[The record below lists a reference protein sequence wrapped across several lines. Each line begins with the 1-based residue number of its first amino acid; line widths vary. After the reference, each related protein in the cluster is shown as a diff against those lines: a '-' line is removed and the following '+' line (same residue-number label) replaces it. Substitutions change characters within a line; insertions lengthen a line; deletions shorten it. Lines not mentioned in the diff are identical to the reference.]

1 MERPR
6 RTERCRDCDDDELTD
21 WLGPPV
27 WQPVS
32 IEEEKTK
39 PKWVQDMGNICAGLY
54 KDYCEIS
61 NPFDTTTFFNKLEWM
76 RRDADGP
83 QFDPNARTWA
93 ASEPHSHWEVSLFH
107 LAVRAASN
115 GEEHMKVMQTMLEH
129 GADVNS
135 SHGRVFKDHPK
146 VRDRVHGDEMSVAIL
161 QDATTRYYR
170 DMHGMHTPL
179 ICALY
184 QLRRRFAA
192 LSRDYIRQFK
202 LPESRERE
210 KMEASVN
217 FAASAVETLLLAGAD
232 PNLVMPDVQGVPPLT
247 IAVEELCARTHNEG
261 VGEADSFETWKWSL
275 VDTLLD
281 KGADPNGRDHTG
293 ATALMLVVQR
303 VLAVEKFTAVVDLLV
318 ERGADI
324 HLYDHWGET
333 ALRKAVRHGNATAV
347 RLLLSKGA
355 KFDVRPP
362 NVFYLEMDKR
372 VRAFLN
378 DHIDLDTLK
387 IGDHLASRYDFPCG
401 DHPLLRAEVKA
412 TRAALKERMAAE
424 RAERAAAAT
433 AAATA
438 AGWAEATAAATADLE
453 LVRAVAANRA
463 AEAREAEAELAA
475 VRAANPSPC
484 TDRLSSAWKLATWM
498 SADLTDAFDVHPPTP
513 RFANT
518 AILKMIRPKHNWA
531 RASLKWKVRGL
542 VLYWG
547 SLCLAPDK
555 VDMEQDLA
563 SATEGIDG
571 AVGGLGA

>member
-6 RTERCRDCDDDELTD
+6 AIERCRDCDDD
-21 WLGPPV
+21 LGPPV
-27 WQPVS
+27 WRPIN

-54 KDYCEIS
+54 KDYCAIS

-115 GEEHMKVMQTMLEH
+115 GEEYMKVMKRMLEH

-135 SHGRVFKDHPK
+135 SHGRVFQDHPK

-161 QDATTRYYR
+161 RQATTRYYS

-184 QLRRRFAA
+184 QLRRRFAN
-192 LSRDYIRQFK
+192 LSRQYLFR

-232 PNLVMPDVQGVPPLT
+232 PNLVTPDVQGVPPLT

-261 VGEADSFETWKWSL
+261 VGEADSLETWKWRI
-275 VDTLLD
+275 VGALLD

-303 VLAVEKFTAVVDLLV
+303 VLAVEKFAAVVDLLV

-387 IGDHLASRYDFPCG
+387 IGDHLAHRTDFPGG

-412 TRAALKERMAAE
+412 TRTALMESMAAE
-424 RAERAAAAT
+424 RAVAAEAE
-433 AAATA
+433 A
-438 AGWAEATAAATADLE
+438 AGMWPAGLE
-453 LVRAVAANRA
+453 RVRAVAANRA
-463 AEAREAEAELAA
+463 AEATRAGAELAA

-484 TDRLSSAWKLATWM
+484 TDRLSSAWELATWM
-498 SADLTDAFDVHPPTP
+498 SADLAEAATVQPPTP
-513 RFANT
+513 RFATT

-531 RASLKWKVRGL
+531 RASLKWKVRGI

>member
-6 RTERCRDCDDDELTD
+6 AIERCRDYDDD
-21 WLGPPV
+21 LGPPV
-27 WQPVS
+27 WRPVN
-32 IEEEKTK
+32 IPEEKTK

-54 KDYCEIS
+54 KDYCDIS
-61 NPFDTTTFFNKLEWM
+61 NPFSTTMFFNELEWM

-93 ASEPHSHWEVSLFH
+93 ASEPHSHWEVSLFN
-107 LAVRAASN
+107 LAIRAASN
-115 GEEHMKVMQTMLEH
+115 GEEHMKVMKTMLDH
-129 GADVNS
+129 GADINS

-161 QDATTRYYR
+161 RDATTRYYS
-170 DMHGMHTPL
+170 DMHGVHTPL

-184 QLRRRFAA
+184 QLRRRFAT
-192 LSRDYIRQFK
+192 LNRQYLFG

-232 PNLVMPDVQGVPPLT
+232 PNLVTPYVQGVPPLT
-247 IAVEELCARTHNEG
+247 IAVETLCGQTYDKG
-261 VGEADSFETWKWSL
+261 VGEADSLETWRWSL
-275 VDTLLD
+275 VDTLFD

-303 VLAVEKFTAVVDLLV
+303 VLAVEKFAAVVDLLV
-318 ERGADI
+318 ERGADV

-347 RLLLSKGA
+347 EFLLSKGA

-372 VRAFLN
+372 VRTFLN

-387 IGDHLASRYDFPCG
+387 IGDYFAHRSEFPG
-401 DHPLLRAEVKA
+401 SDHPLLRAQNKA
-412 TRAALKERMAAE
+412 AKAGLIQRTADGAAADWAAAAAAGSASEAAAMAVATV
-424 RAERAAAAT
+424 ADARAAA
-433 AAATA
+433 
-438 AGWAEATAAATADLE
+438 
-453 LVRAVAANRA
+453 VAR
-463 AEAREAEAELAA
+463 AEAELAA
-475 VRAANPSPC
+475 VRETNPSPC
-484 TDRLSSAWKLATWM
+484 TDRLSSACELATWM
-498 SADLTDAFDVHPPTP
+498 SADLADANAVQPPTP
-513 RFANT
+513 RFATT

-555 VDMEQDLA
+555 MDMEQEMT
-563 SATEGIDG
+563 SATEGI
-571 AVGGLGA
+571 AAANE